1 MTKVLITICAR
12 GGSKGIPEKNI
23 REINGLPLI
32 AYSIKTAREYSEK
45 YNCNVSLSTD
55 NTKIRKIAEEYGLKT
70 NYKRPY
76 ELSGSEVGKIEVL
89 KSLLDYEEMKI
100 DDEYDYLIDLDVTSP
115 LRSLSDIAK
124 AFEILMNSE
133 AYNIFSVS
141 KASRNPYF
149 NMVER
154 GNSQEYVKIVKTEG
168 EFLTRQSAP
177 KVYDMNAS
185 FYIYKRSFFNK
196 QFTSSITSKSLAYE
210 MDHICFDID
219 EPIDL
224 LIMEF
229 LISNRH
235 LDFEL

>member
-45 YNCNVSLSTD
+45 YNCDLSLSTD
-55 NTKIRKIAEEYGLKT
+55 SAKIRKIAEEYGLKT
-70 NYKRPY
+70 NYIRPD
-76 ELSGSEVGKIEVL
+76 ELSGAEVGKIEVL

-100 DDEYDYLIDLDVTSP
+100 NKEYDYLIDLDVTSP
-115 LRSLSDIAK
+115 LRSLFDIEK
-124 AFEILMNSE
+124 AFETLMNSD

-154 GNSQEYVKIVKTEG
+154 NKSQEYVKIVKTE
-168 EFLTRQSAP
+168 EQFLTRQSAP
-177 KVYDMNAS
+177 KVFDMNAS

-196 QFTSSITSKSLAYE
+196 QFTSSITPKSLAYE
-210 MDHICFDID
+210 MNHICFDID

-224 LIMEF
+224 LMMDF
-229 LISNRH
+229 LISNGH